1 LIERGSDLIT
11 IMDAGGVIRYESPSL
26 ERMLG
31 RRPED
36 CVGRAAMEYV
46 HAEDAAAVRAVF
58 ERVLQGETAVVECRI
73 HRRDGSWCPVEVV
86 FRNLLDHPAVG
97 GIVANWRDISDRW
110 RSEEEHARYVRDL
123 ARARDDALAS
133 ARAKSLFL
141 ANVSHEIRTPLNV
154 ILGMVDM
161 VLDGELEAGQRHDL
175 GRARSAALGLLGI
188 INDILDAAKIEA
200 GKMTIHPAD
209 IDLVETVETAV
220 GMLAPAAAAKGLAL
234 SCDVARDVPRRVK
247 GDPLRIRQ
255 TVINLVGNAVKFTDA
270 GGIAVDVRVVRAQ
283 GARITVRVSVADTG
297 IGIPRDRQARI
308 FESFAQGDDGTT
320 RIYGGTGL
328 GLTICRQLVALMGG
342 ELGVESEPGSGSTF
356 WFELSLESAAA
367 ADPAAA

>member
-1 LIERGSDLIT
+1 
-11 IMDAGGVIRYESPSL
+11 
-26 ERMLG
+26 
-31 RRPED
+31 
-36 CVGRAAMEYV
+36 MEYV
-46 HAEDAAAVRAVF
+46 HAEDAGAVRAVF
-58 ERVLQGETAVVECRI
+58 ARVLHGETAVVECRI

-97 GIVANWRDISDRW
+97 GIVANWRDISDR
-110 RSEEEHARYVRDL
+110 RQSEEERAHYVRDL

-175 GRARSAALGLLGI
+175 GRARAAALGLLGI
-188 INDILDAAKIEA
+188 INDILDASKIEA
-200 GKMTIHPAD
+200 GKMTIHPVD

-220 GMLAPAAAAKGLAL
+220 GMLAPAATAKGLAL
-234 SCDVARDVPRRVK
+234 GCEVARDVPRRVK

-255 TVINLVGNAVKFTDA
+255 TLINLVGNAVKFTEA
-270 GGIAVDVRVVRAQ
+270 GGIAVDVRVVRTQ
-283 GARITVRVSVADTG
+283 GARSTVRVTVADTG

-328 GLTICRQLVALMGG
+328 GLTISRQLVALMGG
-342 ELGVESEPGSGSTF
+342 ELGVDSEPGSGSTF
-356 WFELSLESAAA
+356 WFELSLEMPAGAADSAAA
-367 ADPAAA
+367 